1 MKCFAVFVLAVSV
14 VLAFGHPCG
23 WENLP
28 QGAPQGAEMART
40 DLGIAVSQ
48 ALAKMP
54 KRRVVVLGEGAEE
67 MERIEMGPVR
77 TFFISGG
84 LPMAAD
90 DAKKDPLDEEY
101 AKFEGTW
108 QIVSLELDGMK
119 LPEETIKDSRLI
131 IKGKEFTMKEKIATY
146 KGTFTI
152 DASMKPKT
160 IDLKFTEGPE
170 KGNTSL
176 GIYELDGDDLKLCL
190 TITAKDR
197 PAEFATKAKSGLG
210 LEVLKREKA
219 KKE

>member
-1 MKCFAVFVLAVSV
+1 MSKYAVLVLAAGLSV
-14 VLAFGHPCG
+14 
-23 WENLP
+23 
-28 QGAPQGAEMART
+28 
-40 DLGIAVSQ
+40 
-48 ALAKMP
+48 
-54 KRRVVVLGEGAEE
+54 
-67 MERIEMGPVR
+67 
-77 TFFISGG
+77 
-84 LPMAAD
+84 AAD

-108 QIVSLELDGMK
+108 QIVSLEVDAMRI
-119 LPEETIKDSRLI
+119 PAETIKESRLI

-152 DASMKPKT
+152 DPGKKPKT

-176 GIYELDGDDLKLCL
+176 GIYELDGDDFKLCL

-197 PAEFATKAKSGLG
+197 PTEFAAKAKSGLG

>member
-1 MKCFAVFVLAVSV
+1 MSKYAVLVLAAGLSV
-14 VLAFGHPCG
+14 
-23 WENLP
+23 
-28 QGAPQGAEMART
+28 
-40 DLGIAVSQ
+40 
-48 ALAKMP
+48 
-54 KRRVVVLGEGAEE
+54 
-67 MERIEMGPVR
+67 
-77 TFFISGG
+77 
-84 LPMAAD
+84 AAD

-108 QIVSLELDGMK
+108 QIVSLEVDAMRI
-119 LPEETIKDSRLI
+119 PAETIKESRLI

-146 KGTFTI
+146 KGAFTI
-152 DASMKPKT
+152 DPGKKPKT

-176 GIYELDGDDLKLCL
+176 GIYELDGDDFKLCL

-197 PAEFATKAKSGLG
+197 PTEFASKAKSGLG